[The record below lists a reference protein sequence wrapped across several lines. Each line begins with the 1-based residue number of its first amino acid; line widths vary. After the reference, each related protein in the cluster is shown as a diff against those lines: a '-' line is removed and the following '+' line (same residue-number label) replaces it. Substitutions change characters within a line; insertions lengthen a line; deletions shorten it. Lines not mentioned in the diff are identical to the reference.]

1 MKNVFEYVPFT
12 VVFDMNDMEFES
24 DMQKWVR
31 IFKSIE
37 AFYNPKILEAMNY
50 GRAGDGQGRGT
61 KRKWGGVA
69 PKEPEII
76 NEELAAEEE
85 DEILNNSMDGD
96 LRGSYTPK
104 GSKVLVG
111 GKGSVTENKRIGLNE
126 HKE

>member
-1 MKNVFEYVPFT
+1 M
-12 VVFDMNDMEFES
+12 
-24 DMQKWVR
+24 
-31 IFKSIE
+31 
-37 AFYNPKILEAMNY
+37 
-50 GRAGDGQGRGT
+50 
-61 KRKWGGVA
+61 A

-96 LRGSYTPK
+96 LRRSYTPK
-104 GSKVLVG
+104 GSKVLAG